1 MKVKKTLTGPSQGDR
16 ALLGDSEY
24 IFFEI
29 LAIRA
34 WNPPAR
40 QHSRFCPIRLNW
52 LWCLAGGFHAQFSRI
67 SKNIYS
73 ESPNNALSCY
83 KSPIRGLYLFIRFL
97 LSLLSFVFFHSGCF
111 EKTLQNR
118 HKAKYSPPRCLSV
131 PSTLWTVRVLRGPGT
146 TALTHNL
153 YRAASTG
160 FLWRGQNRLF

>member
-40 QHSRFCPIRLNW
+40 QHSQFSLIWPNRLC
-52 LWCLAGGFHAQFSRI
+52 CLAGGFHVLRARI

-73 ESPNNALSCY
+73 ESL
-83 KSPIRGLYLFIRFL
+83 KR
-97 LSLLSFVFFHSGCF
+97 
-111 EKTLQNR
+111 TL
-118 HKAKYSPPRCLSV
+118 
-131 PSTLWTVRVLRGPGT
+131 
-146 TALTHNL
+146 
-153 YRAASTG
+153 
-160 FLWRGQNRLF
+160 